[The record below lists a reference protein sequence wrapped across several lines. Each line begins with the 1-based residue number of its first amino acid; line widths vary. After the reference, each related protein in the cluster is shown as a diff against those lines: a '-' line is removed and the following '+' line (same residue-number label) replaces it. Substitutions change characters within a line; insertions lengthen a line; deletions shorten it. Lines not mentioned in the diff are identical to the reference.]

1 MRWILGQREQ
11 NRRERR
17 PYMKIVATGAT
28 SFVGSGAV
36 KALLERGH
44 KVYAV
49 LRKGSVKADRLL
61 TNGVQPEN
69 LVILEEDLGSLERLP
84 EQIKEPCDVFLH
96 MGWKGAGSDSRAASA
111 VQEENAEDALKAV
124 RAAKTLGCRRFLF
137 TGSQAEYGIHETL
150 MGEETEC
157 RPTSP
162 YGTAKLKVRTEAEV
176 LCRSLS
182 MDYGHARIFST
193 YGIGDHPWS
202 LLSSCIKTFL
212 SGGVMEMGACI
223 QDWNFMYI
231 DDAGRA
237 IAMLCEYQESLMEH
251 GCVYNLGGP
260 MEETGPL
267 KNFVEIVYEMC
278 GKQGSCVYGVRK
290 PNAEGVVNLI
300 PDLTK
305 MKKVIGWEPEV
316 RFRDG
321 ITRVIESARTS

>member
-1 MRWILGQREQ
+1 
-11 NRRERR
+11 
-17 PYMKIVATGAT
+17 MKIVATGAT

-49 LRKGSVKADRLL
+49 LRKGSSKADRLL
-61 TNGVQPEN
+61 INGAMPEN
-69 LVILEEDLGSLERLP
+69 LVILEEDLGSLERLA
-84 EQIKEPCDVFLH
+84 EQIPEPCDVFLH
-96 MGWKGAGSDSRAASA
+96 MGWKGAGSDSRSAAA
-111 VQEENAEDALKAV
+111 IQEENAKDSLNAV
-124 RAAKTLGCRRFLF
+124 QAAKALGCRRFVF
-137 TGSQAEYGIHETL
+137 TGSQAEYGVHDAL
-150 MGEETEC
+150 MNEETGC

-162 YGTAKLKVRTEAEV
+162 YGEAKLKVRIEAEA
-176 LCRSLS
+176 LCRKLS

-202 LLSSCIKTFL
+202 LLSTCVNTFL
-212 SGGVMEMGACI
+212 SGGVMEMGACT

-237 IAMLCEYQESLMEH
+237 VAMLCEYQKSLMEQ
-251 GCVYNLGGP
+251 GCVYNLGGL
-260 MEETGPL
+260 MDETGPL
-267 KNFVEIVYEMC
+267 KHFVETVYEMC
-278 GKQGSCVYGVRK
+278 GRKGSCVYGVRK

-305 MKKVIGWEPEV
+305 MKRVIGWEPRV

-321 ITRVIESARTS
+321 MARVIESVRPS

>member
-1 MRWILGQREQ
+1 
-11 NRRERR
+11 
-17 PYMKIVATGAT
+17 MKIVATGAT

-49 LRKGSVKADRLL
+49 LRKGSSKADRLL
-61 TNGVQPEN
+61 INGAMPEN
-69 LVILEEDLGSLERLP
+69 LVILEEDLGSLERLA
-84 EQIKEPCDVFLH
+84 EQIPEPCDVFLH
-96 MGWKGAGSDSRAASA
+96 MGWKGAGSDSRSAAA
-111 VQEENAEDALKAV
+111 IQEENAKDSLNAV
-124 RAAKTLGCRRFLF
+124 QAAKALGCRRFVF
-137 TGSQAEYGIHETL
+137 TGSQAEYGVHDAL
-150 MGEETEC
+150 MNEETGC

-162 YGTAKLKVRTEAEV
+162 YGEAKLKVRIEAEA
-176 LCRSLS
+176 LCRKLS

-193 YGIGDHPWS
+193 YGIGDYPWS
-202 LLSSCIKTFL
+202 LLSTCVNTFL
-212 SGGVMEMGACI
+212 SGGVMEMGACT

-237 IAMLCEYQESLMEH
+237 VAMLCEYQKSLMEQ

-260 MEETGPL
+260 MDETGPL
-267 KNFVEIVYEMC
+267 KHFVETVYEMC
-278 GKQGSCVYGVRK
+278 GRKGSCVYGVRK

-305 MKKVIGWEPEV
+305 MKRVIGWEPRV

-321 ITRVIESARTS
+321 MARVIESVRPS

>member
-1 MRWILGQREQ
+1 
-11 NRRERR
+11 
-17 PYMKIVATGAT
+17 MKIVATGTT

-49 LRKGSVKADRLL
+49 LRKGSSKADRLL
-61 TNGVQPEN
+61 INGAMPEN
-69 LVILEEDLGSLERLP
+69 LVILEEDLGSLERLA
-84 EQIKEPCDVFLH
+84 EQIPEPCDVFLH
-96 MGWKGAGSDSRAASA
+96 MGWKGAGSDSRSAAA
-111 VQEENAEDALKAV
+111 IQEENAKDSLNAV
-124 RAAKTLGCRRFLF
+124 QAAKALGCRRFVF
-137 TGSQAEYGIHETL
+137 TGSQAEYGVHDAL
-150 MGEETEC
+150 MNEETGC

-162 YGTAKLKVRTEAEV
+162 YGEAKLKVRIEAEA
-176 LCRSLS
+176 LCRKLS

-202 LLSSCIKTFL
+202 LLSTCVNTFL
-212 SGGVMEMGACI
+212 SGGVMEMGACT

-237 IAMLCEYQESLMEH
+237 VAMLCEYQKSLMEQ

-260 MEETGPL
+260 MDETGPL
-267 KNFVEIVYEMC
+267 KHFVETVYEMC
-278 GKQGSCVYGVRK
+278 GRKGSCVYGVRK

-305 MKKVIGWEPEV
+305 MKRVIGWEPRV

-321 ITRVIESARTS
+321 MARVIESVRPS

>member
-1 MRWILGQREQ
+1 
-11 NRRERR
+11 
-17 PYMKIVATGAT
+17 MKIVATGAT

-49 LRKGSVKADRLL
+49 LRKGSSKADKLL
-61 TNGVQPEN
+61 INGAMPEN
-69 LVILEEDLGSLERLP
+69 LVILEEDLGSLERLA
-84 EQIKEPCDVFLH
+84 EQIPEPCDVFLH
-96 MGWKGAGSDSRAASA
+96 MGWKGAGSDSRSAAA
-111 VQEENAEDALKAV
+111 IQEENAKDSLNAV
-124 RAAKTLGCRRFLF
+124 QAAKALGCRRFVF
-137 TGSQAEYGIHETL
+137 TGSQAEYGVHDAL
-150 MGEETEC
+150 MNEETGC

-162 YGTAKLKVRTEAEV
+162 YGEAKLKVRIEAEA
-176 LCRSLS
+176 LCRKLS

-202 LLSSCIKTFL
+202 LLSTCVNTFL
-212 SGGVMEMGACI
+212 SGGVMEMGACT

-237 IAMLCEYQESLMEH
+237 VAMLCEYQKSLMEQ

-260 MEETGPL
+260 MDETGPL
-267 KNFVEIVYEMC
+267 KHFVETVYEMC
-278 GKQGSCVYGVRK
+278 GRKGSCVYGVRK

-305 MKKVIGWEPEV
+305 MKRVIGWEPRV

-321 ITRVIESARTS
+321 MARVIESVRPS

>member
-1 MRWILGQREQ
+1 
-11 NRRERR
+11 
-17 PYMKIVATGAT
+17 MKIVATGAT

-49 LRKGSVKADRLL
+49 LRKGSSKADRLL
-61 TNGVQPEN
+61 INGAMPEN
-69 LVILEEDLGSLERLP
+69 LVILEEDLGILERLA
-84 EQIKEPCDVFLH
+84 EQIPEPCDVFLH
-96 MGWKGAGSDSRAASA
+96 MGWKGAGSDSRSAAAIQKENAKDSLNA
-111 VQEENAEDALKAV
+111 VQ
-124 RAAKTLGCRRFLF
+124 AAKALGCRRFVF
-137 TGSQAEYGIHETL
+137 TGSQAEYGVHDAL
-150 MGEETEC
+150 MNEETGC

-162 YGTAKLKVRTEAEV
+162 YGEAKLKVRIEAEA
-176 LCRSLS
+176 LCRKLS

-202 LLSSCIKTFL
+202 LLSTCVNTFL
-212 SGGVMEMGACI
+212 SGGVMEMGACT

-237 IAMLCEYQESLMEH
+237 VAMLCEYQKSLMEQ

-260 MEETGPL
+260 MDETGPL
-267 KNFVEIVYEMC
+267 KHFVETVYEMC
-278 GKQGSCVYGVRK
+278 GRKGSCVYGVRK

-305 MKKVIGWEPEV
+305 MKRVIGWEPRV

-321 ITRVIESARTS
+321 MARVIESVRPS

>member
-1 MRWILGQREQ
+1 
-11 NRRERR
+11 
-17 PYMKIVATGAT
+17 MKIVATGAT

-44 KVYAV
+44 KVYAL
-49 LRKGSVKADRLL
+49 LRKGSSKADRLL
-61 TNGVQPEN
+61 INGAMPEN
-69 LVILEEDLGSLERLP
+69 LVILEEDLGSLERLA
-84 EQIKEPCDVFLH
+84 EQIPEPCDVFLH
-96 MGWKGAGSDSRAASA
+96 MGWKGAGSDSRSAAA
-111 VQEENAEDALKAV
+111 IQEENAKDSLNAV
-124 RAAKTLGCRRFLF
+124 QAAKALGCRRFVF
-137 TGSQAEYGIHETL
+137 TGSQAEYGVHDAL
-150 MGEETEC
+150 MNEETGC

-162 YGTAKLKVRTEAEV
+162 YGEAKLKVRIEAEA
-176 LCRSLS
+176 LCRKLS

-202 LLSSCIKTFL
+202 LLSTCVNTFL
-212 SGGVMEMGACI
+212 SGGVMEMGACT

-237 IAMLCEYQESLMEH
+237 VAMLCEYQKSLMEQ

-260 MEETGPL
+260 MDETGPL
-267 KNFVEIVYEMC
+267 KHFVETVYEMC
-278 GKQGSCVYGVRK
+278 GRKGSCVYGVRK

-305 MKKVIGWEPEV
+305 MKRVIGWEPRV

-321 ITRVIESARTS
+321 MARVIESVRPS

>member
-1 MRWILGQREQ
+1 
-11 NRRERR
+11 
-17 PYMKIVATGAT
+17 MKIVATGAT

-49 LRKGSVKADRLL
+49 LRKGSSKADRLL
-61 TNGVQPEN
+61 INGAMPEN
-69 LVILEEDLGSLERLP
+69 LVILEEDLGSLERLA
-84 EQIKEPCDVFLH
+84 EQIPEPCDVFLH
-96 MGWKGAGSDSRAASA
+96 MGWKGAGSDSRSAAA
-111 VQEENAEDALKAV
+111 VQEENAKDSLNAV
-124 RAAKTLGCRRFLF
+124 QAAKALGCRRFVF
-137 TGSQAEYGIHETL
+137 TGSQAEYGVHDAL
-150 MGEETEC
+150 MNEETGC

-162 YGTAKLKVRTEAEV
+162 YGEAKLKVRIEAEV

-202 LLSSCIKTFL
+202 LLSTCVNTFL
-212 SGGVMEMGACI
+212 SGGVMEMGACT

-237 IAMLCEYQESLMEH
+237 VAMLCEYQKSLMEQ

-260 MEETGPL
+260 MDETGPL
-267 KNFVEIVYEMC
+267 KHFVETVYEMC
-278 GKQGSCVYGVRK
+278 GRKGSCVYGVRK

-305 MKKVIGWEPEV
+305 MKRVIGWEPRV

-321 ITRVIESARTS
+321 MARVIESVRPS